1 MMDRRARGWLQACA
15 AVGMV
20 LTFAGGARAESGP
33 SGAELPVE
41 QVEKIVREYL
51 MREPEIIYQALEE
64 LQRRQADAAAER
76 QRTAVAANRAR
87 LFDQPIDP
95 VAGNPDGNVTVV
107 EFFDYQCQ
115 YCRRVVPSLQ
125 ALLKEDQKLKLVFKE
140 FPILGEA
147 SVTAARA
154 ALAARAQDHYLPFHL
169 ALMSARD
176 LSLDGIMALAE
187 SVGLDTARLAS
198 DMQSPEIEAQI
209 QANYALAHELGI
221 EGTPAFVI
229 GDELIPGAV
238 EKARLAQLIEEAR
251 TDCVT
256 C

>member
-1 MMDRRARGWLQACA
+1 VMDRRARSWLQACA
-15 AVGMV
+15 ALGLA
-20 LTFAGGARAESGP
+20 LTLAGPAQAESD
-33 SGAELPVE
+33 SGGGLPVE

-76 QRTAVAANRAR
+76 QRTAVAANRAQ
-87 LFDQPIDP
+87 LFEQSIDP

-115 YCRRVVPSLQ
+115 YCRRVVPALQ

-154 ALAARAQDHYLPFHL
+154 SLAARCVAVRGRLHAAVADVDAKLRYGSPAVAARVQPAEDGFLLRLEQPVYAVARGQTAVLYDGDVVVGAGVVTSAQ
-169 ALMSARD
+169 
-176 LSLDGIMALAE
+176 AE
-187 SVGLDTARLAS
+187 
-198 DMQSPEIEAQI
+198 
-209 QANYALAHELGI
+209 
-221 EGTPAFVI
+221 
-229 GDELIPGAV
+229 
-238 EKARLAQLIEEAR
+238 
-251 TDCVT
+251 
-256 C
+256 